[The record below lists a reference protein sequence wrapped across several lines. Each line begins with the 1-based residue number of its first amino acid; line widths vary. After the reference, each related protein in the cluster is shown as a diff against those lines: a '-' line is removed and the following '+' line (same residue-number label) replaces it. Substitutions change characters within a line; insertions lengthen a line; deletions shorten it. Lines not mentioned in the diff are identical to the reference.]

1 MFFLSLCIN
10 KPDFFEI
17 TYSFLYFCNYKY
29 KTDRSRSTMKY
40 QQPLLILILLCLVGK
55 LDASSLYDYGLYLKS
70 HAVSGVERT
79 TLYLDDNRPFP
90 IKNDFTISFQIYVRA
105 NEPDFGSILHLHTN
119 TNQYI
124 RFSFVAGEERHFPAL
139 VLNEGIITIDTP
151 IEREKWLD
159 VSMHLRLKENVIE
172 VDYDN
177 KKISAM
183 VPLQGAESIS
193 AQFGQMENYLADVA
207 PVNIRNVLVTQ
218 DGKQT
223 REWKLWKHNDDIC
236 YDMKERAIARAVHP
250 FWLIDNHI
258 EWKLIQQ
265 THIPGKLD
273 VAFNAREALFYLVKP
288 QTIEVLDEKGTLQKE
303 ITIRGGYPAVEYPN
317 HLMYDTLTN
326 KLVSYY
332 LKERTSSSFS
342 FDTEQWSNEE
352 RNLQEASNYNH
363 ARTFNPADSSFYFF
377 GGYGFYQYRNDL
389 FRMKSGSYKL
399 EQVTYERPLYPRYS
413 AAMTI
418 VGDELYIFGGRGNKY
433 GKQELS
439 THFYFGLCAINLK
452 DNQSRIV
459 WQRNASQSDGT
470 LMAST
475 MYFEPSDSSFYAVSM
490 NKGGVLWKIS
500 MKDSVYTEV
509 SKPIYN
515 ELNYQDCDFSLYAS
529 PSHGKLF
536 LVLDKILNDH
546 SHNVAIYSIN
556 LPLVNQEDIRQPE
569 ESTLL
574 PTGRSYLYVVVI
586 LLMLLIGG
594 LIFYRVRYTRKK
606 NGTLPAEKPADET
619 KSRIERNIQ
628 ETPETPDFRIAQEQE
643 TTQEAEPAPVKH
655 INYDDRSRASI
666 SLFGCFN
673 VRDKEGN
680 DITSNFTPRLKHLLI
695 LLILYTEKNP
705 QGILANKA
713 TEILWP
719 DKEETAARN
728 NRNVNLRKLR
738 VLLESIGDM
747 EVVTENNFLR
757 IKWGTNV
764 FCDYH
769 TLLTCTRQ
777 YEQEKSEELFN
788 RILELLLYGPLLP
801 NTIFDWLDDFKDAYS
816 SHSIDLL
823 KNLLD
828 VEIQRNHQ
836 EMIIRLADIMFLHDP
851 LNEEALAAKCAV
863 LSAQGKKG
871 IARNLYDRFCKEY
884 RDSMGENYKVPFAE
898 L

>member
-1 MFFLSLCIN
+1 
-10 KPDFFEI
+10 
-17 TYSFLYFCNYKY
+17 
-29 KTDRSRSTMKY
+29 MKY
-40 QQPLLILILLCLVGK
+40 QLQILFFILLCLVGK
-55 LDASSLYDYGLYLKS
+55 LEASSLYDYGLYLKS
-70 HAVSGVERT
+70 HTVSAVERT
-79 TLYLDDNRPFP
+79 TLYLDDNQPFP
-90 IKNDFTISFQIYVRA
+90 IKNDFTISFQIYVRT

-159 VSMHLRLKENVIE
+159 VSLHLRLKDNVIE

-177 KKISAM
+177 KKVSAM
-183 VPLQGAESIS
+183 VPLEDTKNIS
-193 AQFGQMENYLADVA
+193 ALFGQMENYLADVA
-207 PVNIRNVLVTQ
+207 PINLRNITVTQ

-223 REWKLWKHNDDIC
+223 REWKLWKHNDDVC
-236 YDMKERAIARAVHP
+236 YDMKEKAIARAIHP

-258 EWKLIQQ
+258 EWKLIHQA
-265 THIPGKLD
+265 HIPGKLD

-288 QTIEVLDEKGTLQKE
+288 QSIEVLDEKGTLRQK
-303 ITIRGGYPAVEYPN
+303 ITIREGYPAVEYPN
-317 HLMYDTLTN
+317 HLLYDTLTN
-326 KLVSYY
+326 KLISYY
-332 LKERTSSSFS
+332 LKKGSTSYFS
-342 FDTEQWSNEE
+342 FDTSKWSNVE
-352 RNLQEASNYNH
+352 RNMDEASNYNH

-399 EQVTYERPLYPRYS
+399 EQVEYERPLYPRYS
-413 AAMTI
+413 AAMAI
-418 VGDELYIFGGRGNKY
+418 VGDELFVFGGRGNKY

-452 DNQSRIV
+452 TNQSRMV
-459 WQRNASQSDGT
+459 WQRNSPQEDGT
-470 LMAST
+470 LMASS

-490 NKGGVLWKIS
+490 SKGGVLWKIS

-515 ELNYQDCDFSLYAS
+515 ESNYQDCDFSLYSS
-529 PSHGKLF
+529 PAHGKLF

-546 SHNVAIYSIN
+546 THNVYIYSIN
-556 LPLVNQEDIRQPE
+556 MPLVNEGDIRQ
-569 ESTLL
+569 SANT
-574 PTGRSYLYVVVI
+574 TIVNGHKYLYITGII
-586 LLMLLIGG
+586 LLLIAAGM
-594 LIFYRVRYTRKK
+594 IFYRSRCSNRKDK
-606 NGTLPAEKPADET
+606 TITIKEIEEVPVIIGHHNTPEQPLIAGQHTIMQEKG
-619 KSRIERNIQ
+619 NIQ
-628 ETPETPDFRIAQEQE
+628 ETDAVSAK
-643 TTQEAEPAPVKH
+643 TT
-655 INYDDRSRASI
+655 NYYDRSRASM
-666 SLFGCFN
+666 SLCGCFN
-673 VRDKEGN
+673 VRDKDGN

-695 LLILYTEKNP
+695 LLILYTEKNE
-705 QGILANKA
+705 QGILASKT

-719 DKEETAARN
+719 EKEETSARN

-738 VLLESIGDM
+738 VLLESIGDV
-747 EVVTENNFLR
+747 EVITENNFLR
-757 IKWGTNV
+757 IKWGTTV

-769 TLLTCTRQ
+769 TLLTCTQ
-777 YEQEKSEELFN
+777 QFEQEKSEELLN

-828 VEIQRNHQ
+828 IEIQRNHQ

-884 RDSMGENYKVPFAE
+884 RDSMGENYKIPFAD

>member
-1 MFFLSLCIN
+1 
-10 KPDFFEI
+10 
-17 TYSFLYFCNYKY
+17 
-29 KTDRSRSTMKY
+29 MKY
-40 QQPLLILILLCLVGK
+40 QLQILFFILLCLVGK
-55 LDASSLYDYGLYLKS
+55 LEASSLYDYGLYLKS
-70 HAVSGVERT
+70 HTVSAVERT
-79 TLYLDDNRPFP
+79 TLYLDDNQPFP
-90 IKNDFTISFQIYVRA
+90 IKNDFTISFQIYVRT

-159 VSMHLRLKENVIE
+159 VSLHLRLKDNVIE

-177 KKISAM
+177 KKVSAM
-183 VPLQGAESIS
+183 VPLEDTKNIS
-193 AQFGQMENYLADVA
+193 ALFGQMENYLADVA
-207 PVNIRNVLVTQ
+207 PINLRNITVTQ

-223 REWKLWKHNDDIC
+223 REWKLWKHNDDVC
-236 YDMKERAIARAVHP
+236 YDMKEKAIARAIHP

-258 EWKLIQQ
+258 EWKLIHQA
-265 THIPGKLD
+265 HIPGKLD

-288 QTIEVLDEKGTLQKE
+288 QSIEVLDEKGTLRQK
-303 ITIRGGYPAVEYPN
+303 ITIREGYPAVEYPN
-317 HLMYDTLTN
+317 HLLYDTLTN
-326 KLVSYY
+326 KLISYY
-332 LKERTSSSFS
+332 LKKGSTSYFS
-342 FDTEQWSNEE
+342 FDTSKWSNVE
-352 RNLQEASNYNH
+352 RNMDEASNYNH

-399 EQVTYERPLYPRYS
+399 EQVEYERPLYPRYS
-413 AAMTI
+413 AAMAI
-418 VGDELYIFGGRGNKY
+418 VGDELFVFGGRGNKY

-452 DNQSRIV
+452 TNQSRMV
-459 WQRNASQSDGT
+459 WQRNSPQEDGT
-470 LMAST
+470 LMASS

-490 NKGGVLWKIS
+490 SKGGVLWKIS

-515 ELNYQDCDFSLYAS
+515 ESNYQDCDFSLYSS
-529 PSHGKLF
+529 PAHGKLF

-546 SHNVAIYSIN
+546 THNVYIYSIN
-556 LPLVNQEDIRQPE
+556 MPLVNEGDIRQ
-569 ESTLL
+569 SANT
-574 PTGRSYLYVVVI
+574 TIVNGHKYLYITGII
-586 LLMLLIGG
+586 LLLIAAGM
-594 LIFYRVRYTRKK
+594 IFYRSRCSNRKDK
-606 NGTLPAEKPADET
+606 TITIKEIEEVPVIIGHHNTPEQPLIAGQHTIMQEKG
-619 KSRIERNIQ
+619 NIQ
-628 ETPETPDFRIAQEQE
+628 ETDAVSAK
-643 TTQEAEPAPVKH
+643 TT
-655 INYDDRSRASI
+655 NYYDRSRASI
-666 SLFGCFN
+666 SLCGCFN
-673 VRDKEGN
+673 VRDKDGN

-695 LLILYTEKNP
+695 MLILYTEKNE
-705 QGILANKA
+705 QGILASKT

-719 DKEETAARN
+719 EKEETSARN

-738 VLLESIGDM
+738 VLLESIGDV
-747 EVVTENNFLR
+747 EVITENNFLR
-757 IKWGTNV
+757 IKWGTTV

-769 TLLTCTRQ
+769 TLLTCTQ
-777 YEQEKSEELFN
+777 QFEQEKSEELLN

-828 VEIQRNHQ
+828 IEIQRNHQ

-884 RDSMGENYKVPFAE
+884 RDSMGENYKIPFAD

>member
-1 MFFLSLCIN
+1 
-10 KPDFFEI
+10 
-17 TYSFLYFCNYKY
+17 
-29 KTDRSRSTMKY
+29 MKY
-40 QQPLLILILLCLVGK
+40 QLQILFFILLCLVGK
-55 LDASSLYDYGLYLKS
+55 LEASSLYDYGLYLKS
-70 HAVSGVERT
+70 HTVSAVERT
-79 TLYLDDNRPFP
+79 TLYLDDNQPFP
-90 IKNDFTISFQIYVRA
+90 IKNDFTISFQIYVRT

-159 VSMHLRLKENVIE
+159 VSLHLRLKDNVIE

-177 KKISAM
+177 KKVSAM
-183 VPLQGAESIS
+183 VPLEDTKNIS
-193 AQFGQMENYLADVA
+193 ALFGQMENYLADVA
-207 PVNIRNVLVTQ
+207 PINLRNITVTQ

-223 REWKLWKHNDDIC
+223 REWKLWKHNDDVC
-236 YDMKERAIARAVHP
+236 YDMKEKAIARAIHP

-258 EWKLIQQ
+258 EWKLIHQA
-265 THIPGKLD
+265 HIPGKLD

-288 QTIEVLDEKGTLQKE
+288 QSIEVLDEKGTLRQK
-303 ITIRGGYPAVEYPN
+303 ITIREGYPAVEYPN
-317 HLMYDTLTN
+317 HLLYDTLTN
-326 KLVSYY
+326 KLISYY
-332 LKERTSSSFS
+332 LKKGSTSYFS
-342 FDTEQWSNEE
+342 FDTSKWSNVE
-352 RNLQEASNYNH
+352 RNMDEASNYNH

-399 EQVTYERPLYPRYS
+399 EQVEYERPLYPRYS
-413 AAMTI
+413 AAMAI
-418 VGDELYIFGGRGNKY
+418 VGDELFVFGGRGNKY

-452 DNQSRIV
+452 TNQSRMV
-459 WQRNASQSDGT
+459 WQRNSPQEDGT
-470 LMAST
+470 LMASS

-490 NKGGVLWKIS
+490 SKGGVLWKIS

-515 ELNYQDCDFSLYAS
+515 ESNYQDCDFSLYSS
-529 PSHGKLF
+529 PAHGKLF

-546 SHNVAIYSIN
+546 THNVYIYSIN
-556 LPLVNQEDIRQPE
+556 MPLVNEGDIRQ
-569 ESTLL
+569 SANT
-574 PTGRSYLYVVVI
+574 TIVNGHKYLYITGII
-586 LLMLLIGG
+586 LLLIAAGM
-594 LIFYRVRYTRKK
+594 IFYRSRCSNRKDK
-606 NGTLPAEKPADET
+606 TITIKEIEEVPVIIGHHNTPEQPLIAGQHTIMQEKG
-619 KSRIERNIQ
+619 NIQ
-628 ETPETPDFRIAQEQE
+628 ETDAVSAK
-643 TTQEAEPAPVKH
+643 TT
-655 INYDDRSRASI
+655 NYYDRSRASI
-666 SLFGCFN
+666 SLCGCFN
-673 VRDKEGN
+673 VRDKDGN

-695 LLILYTEKNP
+695 LLILYTEKNE
-705 QGILANKA
+705 QGILASKT

-719 DKEETAARN
+719 EKEETSARN

-738 VLLESIGDM
+738 VLLESIGDV
-747 EVVTENNFLR
+747 EVITENNFLR
-757 IKWGTNV
+757 IKWGTTV

-769 TLLTCTRQ
+769 TLLTCTQ
-777 YEQEKSEELFN
+777 QFEQEKSEELLN

-828 VEIQRNHQ
+828 IEIQRNHQ

-851 LNEEALAAKCAV
+851 LNCLLYTSDAA
-863 LSAQGKKG
+863 
-871 IARNLYDRFCKEY
+871 DE
-884 RDSMGENYKVPFAE
+884 
-898 L
+898 

>member
-1 MFFLSLCIN
+1 
-10 KPDFFEI
+10 
-17 TYSFLYFCNYKY
+17 
-29 KTDRSRSTMKY
+29 MKY
-40 QQPLLILILLCLVGK
+40 QLQILFFILLCLVGK
-55 LDASSLYDYGLYLKS
+55 LEASSLYDYGLYLKS
-70 HAVSGVERT
+70 HTVSAVERT
-79 TLYLDDNRPFP
+79 TLYLDDNQPFP
-90 IKNDFTISFQIYVRA
+90 IKNDFTISFQIYVRT

-159 VSMHLRLKENVIE
+159 VSLHLRLKDNVIE

-177 KKISAM
+177 KKVSAM
-183 VPLQGAESIS
+183 VPLEDTKNIS
-193 AQFGQMENYLADVA
+193 ALFGQMENYLADVA
-207 PVNIRNVLVTQ
+207 PINLRNITVTQ

-223 REWKLWKHNDDIC
+223 REWKLWKHNDDVC
-236 YDMKERAIARAVHP
+236 YDMKEKAIARAIHP

-258 EWKLIQQ
+258 EWKLIHQA
-265 THIPGKLD
+265 HIPGKLD

-288 QTIEVLDEKGTLQKE
+288 QSIEVLDEKGTLRQK
-303 ITIRGGYPAVEYPN
+303 ITIREGYPAVEYPN
-317 HLMYDTLTN
+317 HLLYDTLTN
-326 KLVSYY
+326 KLISYY
-332 LKERTSSSFS
+332 LKKGSTSYFS
-342 FDTEQWSNEE
+342 FDTSKWSNVE
-352 RNLQEASNYNH
+352 RNMDEASNYNH

-399 EQVTYERPLYPRYS
+399 EQVEYERPLYPRYS
-413 AAMTI
+413 AAMAI
-418 VGDELYIFGGRGNKY
+418 VGDELFVFGGRGNKY

-452 DNQSRIV
+452 TNQSRMV
-459 WQRNASQSDGT
+459 WQRNSPQEDGT
-470 LMAST
+470 LMASS

-490 NKGGVLWKIS
+490 SKGGVLWKIS

-515 ELNYQDCDFSLYAS
+515 ESNYQDCDFSLYSS
-529 PSHGKLF
+529 PAHGKLF

-546 SHNVAIYSIN
+546 THNVYIYSIN
-556 LPLVNQEDIRQPE
+556 MPLVNEGDIRQ
-569 ESTLL
+569 SANT
-574 PTGRSYLYVVVI
+574 TIVNGHKYLYITGII
-586 LLMLLIGG
+586 LLLIAAGM
-594 LIFYRVRYTRKK
+594 IFYRSRCSNRKDK
-606 NGTLPAEKPADET
+606 TITIKEIEEVPVIIGHHNTPEQPLIAGQHTIMQEKG
-619 KSRIERNIQ
+619 NIQ
-628 ETPETPDFRIAQEQE
+628 ETDAVSAK
-643 TTQEAEPAPVKH
+643 TT
-655 INYDDRSRASI
+655 NYYDRSRASI
-666 SLFGCFN
+666 SLCGCFN
-673 VRDKEGN
+673 VRDKDGN

-695 LLILYTEKNP
+695 LLILYTEKNE
-705 QGILANKA
+705 QGILASKT

-719 DKEETAARN
+719 EKEETSARN

-738 VLLESIGDM
+738 VLLESIGDV
-747 EVVTENNFLR
+747 EVITENNFLR
-757 IKWGTNV
+757 IKWGTTV

-769 TLLTCTRQ
+769 TLLTCTQ
-777 YEQEKSEELFN
+777 QFEQEKSEELLN
-788 RILELLLYGPLLP
+788 RIFELLLYGPLLP

-828 VEIQRNHQ
+828 IEIQRNHQ

-884 RDSMGENYKVPFAE
+884 RDSMGENYKIPFAD

>member
-1 MFFLSLCIN
+1 
-10 KPDFFEI
+10 
-17 TYSFLYFCNYKY
+17 
-29 KTDRSRSTMKY
+29 MKY
-40 QQPLLILILLCLVGK
+40 QLQILFFILLCLVGK
-55 LDASSLYDYGLYLKS
+55 LEASSLYDYGLYLKS
-70 HAVSGVERT
+70 HTVSAVERT
-79 TLYLDDNRPFP
+79 TLYLDDNQPFP
-90 IKNDFTISFQIYVRA
+90 IKNDFTISFQIYVRT

-159 VSMHLRLKENVIE
+159 VSLHLRLKDNVIE

-177 KKISAM
+177 KKVSAM
-183 VPLQGAESIS
+183 VPLEDTKNIS
-193 AQFGQMENYLADVA
+193 ALFGQMENYLADVA
-207 PVNIRNVLVTQ
+207 PINLRNITVTQ

-223 REWKLWKHNDDIC
+223 REWKLWKHNDDVC
-236 YDMKERAIARAVHP
+236 YDMKEKAIARAIHP

-258 EWKLIQQ
+258 EWKLIHQA
-265 THIPGKLD
+265 HIPGKLD

-288 QTIEVLDEKGTLQKE
+288 QSIEVLDEKGTLRQK
-303 ITIRGGYPAVEYPN
+303 ITIREGYPAVEYPN
-317 HLMYDTLTN
+317 HLLYDTLTN
-326 KLVSYY
+326 KLISYY
-332 LKERTSSSFS
+332 LKKVSTSYFS
-342 FDTEQWSNEE
+342 FDTSKWSNVE
-352 RNLQEASNYNH
+352 RNMDEASNYNH

-399 EQVTYERPLYPRYS
+399 EQVEYERPLYPRYS
-413 AAMTI
+413 AAMAI
-418 VGDELYIFGGRGNKY
+418 VGDELFVFGGRGNKY

-452 DNQSRIV
+452 TNQSRMV
-459 WQRNASQSDGT
+459 WQRNSPQEDGT
-470 LMAST
+470 LMASS

-490 NKGGVLWKIS
+490 SKGGVLWKIS

-515 ELNYQDCDFSLYAS
+515 ESNYQDCDFSLYSS
-529 PSHGKLF
+529 PAHGKLF

-546 SHNVAIYSIN
+546 THNVYIYSIN
-556 LPLVNQEDIRQPE
+556 MPLVNEGDIRQ
-569 ESTLL
+569 SANT
-574 PTGRSYLYVVVI
+574 TIVNGHKYLYITGII
-586 LLMLLIGG
+586 LLLIAAGM
-594 LIFYRVRYTRKK
+594 IFYRSRCSNRKDK
-606 NGTLPAEKPADET
+606 TITIKEIEEVPVIIGHHNTPEQPLIAGQHTIMQEKG
-619 KSRIERNIQ
+619 NIQ
-628 ETPETPDFRIAQEQE
+628 ETDAVSAK
-643 TTQEAEPAPVKH
+643 TT
-655 INYDDRSRASI
+655 NYYDRSRASI
-666 SLFGCFN
+666 SLCGCFN
-673 VRDKEGN
+673 VRDKDGN

-695 LLILYTEKNP
+695 LLILYTEKNE
-705 QGILANKA
+705 QGILASKT

-719 DKEETAARN
+719 EKEETSARN

-738 VLLESIGDM
+738 VLLESIGDV
-747 EVVTENNFLR
+747 EVITENNFLR
-757 IKWGTNV
+757 IKWGTTV

-769 TLLTCTRQ
+769 TLLTCTQ
-777 YEQEKSEELFN
+777 QFEQEKSEELLN

-828 VEIQRNHQ
+828 IEIQRNHQ

-884 RDSMGENYKVPFAE
+884 RDSMGENYKIPFAD

>member
-1 MFFLSLCIN
+1 
-10 KPDFFEI
+10 
-17 TYSFLYFCNYKY
+17 
-29 KTDRSRSTMKY
+29 MKY
-40 QQPLLILILLCLVGK
+40 QLQILFFILLCLVGK
-55 LDASSLYDYGLYLKS
+55 LEASSLYDYGLYLKS
-70 HAVSGVERT
+70 HTVSAVERT
-79 TLYLDDNRPFP
+79 TLYLDDNQPFP
-90 IKNDFTISFQIYVRA
+90 IKNDFTISFQIYVRT

-159 VSMHLRLKENVIE
+159 VSLHLRLKDNVIE

-177 KKISAM
+177 KKVSAM
-183 VPLQGAESIS
+183 VPLEDTKNIS
-193 AQFGQMENYLADVA
+193 ALFGQMENYLADVA
-207 PVNIRNVLVTQ
+207 PINLRNITVTQ

-223 REWKLWKHNDDIC
+223 REWKLWKHNDDVC
-236 YDMKERAIARAVHP
+236 YDMKEKAIARAIHP

-258 EWKLIQQ
+258 EWKLIHQA
-265 THIPGKLD
+265 HIPGRLD

-288 QTIEVLDEKGTLQKE
+288 QSIEVLDEKGTLRQK
-303 ITIRGGYPAVEYPN
+303 ITIREGYPAVEYPN
-317 HLMYDTLTN
+317 HLLYDTLTN
-326 KLVSYY
+326 KLISYY
-332 LKERTSSSFS
+332 LKKGSTSYFS
-342 FDTEQWSNEE
+342 FDTSKWSNVE
-352 RNLQEASNYNH
+352 RNMDEASNYNH

-399 EQVTYERPLYPRYS
+399 EQVEYERPLYPRYS
-413 AAMTI
+413 AAMAI
-418 VGDELYIFGGRGNKY
+418 VGDELFVFGGRGNKY

-452 DNQSRIV
+452 TNQSRMV
-459 WQRNASQSDGT
+459 WQRNFPQEDGT
-470 LMAST
+470 LMASS

-490 NKGGVLWKIS
+490 SKGGVLWKIS

-515 ELNYQDCDFSLYAS
+515 ESNYQDCDFSLYSS
-529 PSHGKLF
+529 PAHGKLF

-546 SHNVAIYSIN
+546 THNVYIYSIN
-556 LPLVNQEDIRQPE
+556 MPLVNEGDIRQ
-569 ESTLL
+569 SANT
-574 PTGRSYLYVVVI
+574 TIVNGHKYLYITGII
-586 LLMLLIGG
+586 LLLIAAGM
-594 LIFYRVRYTRKK
+594 IFYRSRCSNRKDK
-606 NGTLPAEKPADET
+606 TITIKEIEEVPVIIGHHNTPEQPLIAGQHTIMQEKG
-619 KSRIERNIQ
+619 NIQ
-628 ETPETPDFRIAQEQE
+628 ETDAVSAK
-643 TTQEAEPAPVKH
+643 TT
-655 INYDDRSRASI
+655 NYYDRSRASI
-666 SLFGCFN
+666 SLCGCFN
-673 VRDKEGN
+673 VRDKDGN

-695 LLILYTEKNP
+695 LLILYTEKNE
-705 QGILANKA
+705 QGILASKT

-719 DKEETAARN
+719 EKEETSARN

-738 VLLESIGDM
+738 VLLESIGDV
-747 EVVTENNFLR
+747 EVITENNFLR
-757 IKWGTNV
+757 IKWGTTV

-769 TLLTCTRQ
+769 TLLTCTQ
-777 YEQEKSEELFN
+777 QFEQEKSEELLN

-828 VEIQRNHQ
+828 IEIQRNHQ

-884 RDSMGENYKVPFAE
+884 RDSMGENYKIPFAD

>member
-1 MFFLSLCIN
+1 
-10 KPDFFEI
+10 
-17 TYSFLYFCNYKY
+17 
-29 KTDRSRSTMKY
+29 MKY
-40 QQPLLILILLCLVGK
+40 QLQILFFILLCLVGK
-55 LDASSLYDYGLYLKS
+55 LEASSLYDYGLYLKS
-70 HAVSGVERT
+70 HTVSAVERT
-79 TLYLDDNRPFP
+79 TLYLDDNQPFP
-90 IKNDFTISFQIYVRA
+90 IKNDFTISFQIYVRT

-159 VSMHLRLKENVIE
+159 VSLHLRLKDNVIE

-177 KKISAM
+177 KKVSAM
-183 VPLQGAESIS
+183 VPLEDTKNIS
-193 AQFGQMENYLADVA
+193 ALFGQMENYLADVA
-207 PVNIRNVLVTQ
+207 PINLRNITVTQ

-223 REWKLWKHNDDIC
+223 REWKLWKHNDDVC
-236 YDMKERAIARAVHP
+236 YDMKEKAIARAIHP

-258 EWKLIQQ
+258 EWKLIHQA
-265 THIPGKLD
+265 HIPGKLD

-288 QTIEVLDEKGTLQKE
+288 QSIEVLDEKGTLRQK
-303 ITIRGGYPAVEYPN
+303 ITIREGYPAVEYPN
-317 HLMYDTLTN
+317 HLLYDTLTN
-326 KLVSYY
+326 KLISYY
-332 LKERTSSSFS
+332 LKKGSTSYFS
-342 FDTEQWSNEE
+342 FDTSKWSNVE
-352 RNLQEASNYNH
+352 RNMDEASNYNH

-399 EQVTYERPLYPRYS
+399 EQVEYERPLYPRYS
-413 AAMTI
+413 AAMAI
-418 VGDELYIFGGRGNKY
+418 VGDELFVFGGRGNKY

-452 DNQSRIV
+452 TNQSRMV
-459 WQRNASQSDGT
+459 WQRNSPQEDGT
-470 LMAST
+470 LMASS

-490 NKGGVLWKIS
+490 SKGGVLWKIS

-515 ELNYQDCDFSLYAS
+515 ESNYQDCDFSLYSS
-529 PSHGKLF
+529 PAHGKLF

-546 SHNVAIYSIN
+546 THNVYIYSIN
-556 LPLVNQEDIRQPE
+556 MPLVNEGDIRQ
-569 ESTLL
+569 SANT
-574 PTGRSYLYVVVI
+574 TIVNGHKYLYITGII
-586 LLMLLIGG
+586 LLLIAAGM
-594 LIFYRVRYTRKK
+594 IFYRSRCSNRKDK
-606 NGTLPAEKPADET
+606 TITIKEIEEVPVIIGHHNTPEQPLIAGQHTIMQEKG
-619 KSRIERNIQ
+619 NIQ
-628 ETPETPDFRIAQEQE
+628 ETDAVSAK
-643 TTQEAEPAPVKH
+643 TT
-655 INYDDRSRASI
+655 NYYDRSRASI
-666 SLFGCFN
+666 SLCGCFN
-673 VRDKEGN
+673 VRDKDGN

-695 LLILYTEKNP
+695 LLILYTEKNE
-705 QGILANKA
+705 QGILASKT

-719 DKEETAARN
+719 EKEETSARN

-738 VLLESIGDM
+738 VLLESIGDV
-747 EVVTENNFLR
+747 EVITENNFLR
-757 IKWGTNV
+757 IKWGTTV

-769 TLLTCTRQ
+769 TLLTCTQ
-777 YEQEKSEELFN
+777 QFEQEKSEELLN

-828 VEIQRNHQ
+828 IEIQRNHQ

-871 IARNLYDRFCKEY
+871 IARNL
-884 RDSMGENYKVPFAE
+884 
-898 L
+898 

>member
-1 MFFLSLCIN
+1 
-10 KPDFFEI
+10 
-17 TYSFLYFCNYKY
+17 
-29 KTDRSRSTMKY
+29 MKY
-40 QQPLLILILLCLVGK
+40 QLQILFFILLCLVGK
-55 LDASSLYDYGLYLKS
+55 LEASSLYDYGLYLKS
-70 HAVSGVERT
+70 HTVSAVERT
-79 TLYLDDNRPFP
+79 TLYLDDNQPFP
-90 IKNDFTISFQIYVRA
+90 IKNDFTISFQIYVRT

-159 VSMHLRLKENVIE
+159 VSLHLRLKDNVIE

-177 KKISAM
+177 KKVSAM
-183 VPLQGAESIS
+183 VPLEDTKNIS
-193 AQFGQMENYLADVA
+193 ALFGQMENYLADVA
-207 PVNIRNVLVTQ
+207 PINLRNITVTQ

-223 REWKLWKHNDDIC
+223 REWKLWKHNDDVC
-236 YDMKERAIARAVHP
+236 YDMKEKAIARAIHP

-258 EWKLIQQ
+258 EWKLIHQA
-265 THIPGKLD
+265 HIPGKLD

-288 QTIEVLDEKGTLQKE
+288 QSIEVLDEKGTLRQK
-303 ITIRGGYPAVEYPN
+303 ITIREGYPAVEYPN
-317 HLMYDTLTN
+317 HLLYDTLTN
-326 KLVSYY
+326 KLISYY
-332 LKERTSSSFS
+332 LKKGSTSYFS
-342 FDTEQWSNEE
+342 FDTSQSSNVE
-352 RNLQEASNYNH
+352 RNMDEASNYNH

-399 EQVTYERPLYPRYS
+399 EQVEYERPLYPRYS
-413 AAMTI
+413 AAMAI
-418 VGDELYIFGGRGNKY
+418 VGDELFVFGGRGNKY

-452 DNQSRIV
+452 TNQSRMV
-459 WQRNASQSDGT
+459 WQRNSPQEDGT
-470 LMAST
+470 LMASS

-490 NKGGVLWKIS
+490 SKGGVLWKIS

-515 ELNYQDCDFSLYAS
+515 ESNYQDCDFSLYSS
-529 PSHGKLF
+529 PAHGKLF

-546 SHNVAIYSIN
+546 THNVYIYSIN
-556 LPLVNQEDIRQPE
+556 MPLVNEGDIRQ
-569 ESTLL
+569 SANT
-574 PTGRSYLYVVVI
+574 TIVNGHKYLYITGII
-586 LLMLLIGG
+586 LLLIAAGM
-594 LIFYRVRYTRKK
+594 IFYRSRCSNRKDK
-606 NGTLPAEKPADET
+606 TITIKEIEEVPVIIGHHNTPEQPLIAGQHTIMQEKG
-619 KSRIERNIQ
+619 NIQ
-628 ETPETPDFRIAQEQE
+628 ETDAVSAK
-643 TTQEAEPAPVKH
+643 TT
-655 INYDDRSRASI
+655 NYYDRSRASI
-666 SLFGCFN
+666 SLCGCFN
-673 VRDKEGN
+673 VRDKDGN

-695 LLILYTEKNP
+695 LLILYTEKNE
-705 QGILANKA
+705 QGILASKT

-719 DKEETAARN
+719 EKEETSARN

-738 VLLESIGDM
+738 VLLESIGDV
-747 EVVTENNFLR
+747 EVITENNFLR
-757 IKWGTNV
+757 IKWGTTV

-769 TLLTCTRQ
+769 TLLTCTQ
-777 YEQEKSEELFN
+777 QFEQEKSEELLN

-828 VEIQRNHQ
+828 IEIQRNHQ

-884 RDSMGENYKVPFAE
+884 RDSMGENYKIPFAD